1 LIVFL
6 ESQSKIGGK
15 LNLDTK
21 MLSNYQAA
29 IEAALIRK
37 EISSREIPDENRSRQ
52 RGNTFELRNS
62 EGKVVS
68 RISMERVEQLKDPEV
83 LVKAI
88 NAAHPN
94 VQVTREQLEEEAQK
108 RKVEMIAK
116 QRKGREELLNAM
128 EAKGIK
134 RWDYKHLRLD
144 YKGRGITQ
152 EINLLDIDGD
162 RVRGWTDNF
171 SNKEVPSLPEILN
184 KLGDDGWEMISHVVN
199 QDLSANGT
207 TMHYYNFK
215 REKL

>member
-1 LIVFL
+1 
-6 ESQSKIGGK
+6 
-15 LNLDTK
+15 
-21 MLSNYQAA
+21 MLSNFEAA

-94 VQVTREQLEEEAQK
+94 VQVTREELEEEAQK

-116 QRKGREELLNAM
+116 QRKCRDELLNAM

-152 EINLLDIDGD
+152 EINLLDIDGE
-162 RVRGWTDNF
+162 RVRGWSDNF
-171 SNKEVPSLPEILN
+171 SSKEVPTLPEILN

-199 QDLSANGT
+199 QDLAQNGT